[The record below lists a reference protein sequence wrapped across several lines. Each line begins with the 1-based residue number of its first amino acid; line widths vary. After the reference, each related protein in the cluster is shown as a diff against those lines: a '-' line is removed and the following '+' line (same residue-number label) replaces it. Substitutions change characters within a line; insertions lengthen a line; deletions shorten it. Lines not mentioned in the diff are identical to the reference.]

1 MSLTLRQVQIFLA
14 VAQSD
19 SISDA
24 GAILGITKS
33 AVSQAI
39 TDLETRLGVNLF
51 ERSKG
56 RAVLSAEGRAFKSTA
71 DELVRRADDA
81 EHFFQHPSHAQLKLD
96 VTLSIGAFFIA
107 DLFRDFYASANW
119 LPEVEV
125 TNTSN
130 VAMHLGNFS
139 ADIALVEGPIF
150 DLDLITEPWMTDEL
164 VVVAPRGHRLTN
176 EVVSWEKLSEE
187 NWILREPGSSTRIF
201 FNAQLSQRL
210 YCPKIVA
217 TVNSFE
223 AIIGM
228 VMNGMGLTFMT
239 NRVLSDPFFGP
250 RLERVRLPEQF
261 ERQLSFCRH
270 REKYISRDMEQ
281 LMSFCRRRVPSRL
294 EHEARQGARNES
306 IRYY

>member
-1 MSLTLRQVQIFLA
+1 MPNMTLRHVQVFLA
-14 VAQSD
+14 IAKTS

-24 GAILGITKS
+24 ATELGITKS
-33 AVSQAI
+33 AVSQSI
-39 TDLETRLGVNLF
+39 GDLESRLGVNLF

-56 RAVLSAEGRAFKSTA
+56 RAILSSEGRAFKSTA
-71 DELVRRADDA
+71 DELVRRAEDA
-81 EHFFQHPSHAQLKLD
+81 EHFFDHPSHASLHLD

-107 DLFRDFYASANW
+107 DLFRDFYANAGW

-125 TNTSN
+125 ANTAE
-130 VAMHLGNFS
+130 VATHLQNYT
-139 ADIALVEGPIF
+139 ADIALVEGPVF

-164 VVVAPRGHRLTN
+164 VVVAPRGHRLT
-176 EVVSWEKLSEE
+176 ETTATWEQLSKER
-187 NWILREPGSSTRIF
+187 WVLREPGSSTRIF
-201 FNAQLSQRL
+201 FDAQLSQKL
-210 YCPKIVA
+210 YCPKITA

-239 NRVLSDPFFGP
+239 SRVLSDPFFGP
-250 RLERVRLPEQF
+250 RLEKVQLPEKF

-281 LMSFCRRRVPSRL
+281 LMNFCRRWVPSRL
-294 EHEARQGARNES
+294 EYEARQGARNES
-306 IRYY
+306 LRY

>member
-96 VTLSIGAFFIA
+96 VTLSIGA
-107 DLFRDFYASANW
+107 RTCS
-119 LPEVEV
+119 V
-125 TNTSN
+125 T
-130 VAMHLGNFS
+130 
-139 ADIALVEGPIF
+139 
-150 DLDLITEPWMTDEL
+150 
-164 VVVAPRGHRLTN
+164 
-176 EVVSWEKLSEE
+176 
-187 NWILREPGSSTRIF
+187 STRAPIGF
-201 FNAQLSQRL
+201 LKWKSQ
-210 YCPKIVA
+210 
-217 TVNSFE
+217 T
-223 AIIGM
+223 
-228 VMNGMGLTFMT
+228 
-239 NRVLSDPFFGP
+239 
-250 RLERVRLPEQF
+250 LPMWQ
-261 ERQLSFCRH
+261 CT
-270 REKYISRDMEQ
+270 
-281 LMSFCRRRVPSRL
+281 
-294 EHEARQGARNES
+294 
-306 IRYY
+306 